1 MRLLYILVLIS
12 CFSFSQTNEVLVNQ
26 AVKDAESLN
35 ITTPAQAAQAL
46 EASGMTET
54 QARQLAAQRGL
65 SYDQLLND
73 FFFNENSENPDS
85 KENEDSEED
94 EDDEDDED
102 QIEEDED
109 NQEDNSSDS
118 QDAGR
123 KKDIPLITDFKSKEH
138 KIISCIDRIT
148 RPVLTKYEKTLILGQ
163 RAQQI
168 LKGSNILVNIENLKN
183 RNPLEIA
190 RFELSKG
197 VIPFIIRRP
206 LPNGQY
212 EDWKVNELK
221 DINN

>member
-1 MRLLYILVLIS
+1 MSKINYNSIDINENEIS
-12 CFSFSQTNEVLVNQ
+12 DNNSSEGEFENYVEEFEENNIDEIEEYENTDNNEVSDEEQ
-26 AVKDAESLN
+26 K
-35 ITTPAQAAQAL
+35 
-46 EASGMTET
+46 
-54 QARQLAAQRGL
+54 
-65 SYDQLLND
+65 
-73 FFFNENSENPDS
+73 
-85 KENEDSEED
+85 NEDNEDEDED
-94 EDDEDDED
+94 EDDENEIDE
-102 QIEEDED
+102 EED

-123 KKDIPLITDFKSKEH
+123 KKDIPLITDFKPKEH

-190 RFELSKG
+190 RFELSNG

-212 EDWKVNELK
+212 EDWKVSELK
-221 DINN
+221 DINS